1 MAALAQP
8 ENTMAFRTPPS
19 RFAPLRFAAVA
30 LLLAGC
36 PKPPPEGLLTD
47 AHGALALAADAER
60 CAPAEYRAAARLVE
74 QAQAAYEAK
83 DYKAAERFAN
93 AARAQADKARE
104 AASQNPA
111 CREGGDEPAI
121 IEPEPPADDIGMN
134 AGMDATA
141 SESASSGEGGP
152 HTWTTI
158 YFDFDSFEISTGA
171 SQILS
176 DHAAWLKLNPAV
188 SLTVTGHC
196 DEAGSTEYNL
206 ALGERRAR
214 VVVNYLASLGLDRNR
229 LRVVSYG
236 EEMPASDKDNLNRRA
251 EFKVKGR

>member
-1 MAALAQP
+1 
-8 ENTMAFRTPPS
+8 MAFRTPPS
-19 RFAPLRFAAVA
+19 RFAPVRLLRFAALA

-47 AHGALALAADAER
+47 AHGALTLAANAER
-60 CAPAEYRAAARLVE
+60 CAPAEYRAAVLLVD

-93 AARAQADKARE
+93 AARAQAEKARE

-111 CREGGDEPAI
+111 CREGGEEPATI
-121 IEPEPPADDIGMN
+121 DPEPPSEEFGLDSYNNDEGIP
-134 AGMDATA
+134 DTA
-141 SESASSGEGGP
+141 PDSGP
-152 HTWTTI
+152 HTWTTV

-176 DHAAWLKLNPAV
+176 DHAAWLKENPTV
-188 SLTVTGHC
+188 SLSVAGHC

-236 EEMPASDKDNLNRRA
+236 EEMLASDKDNLNRRA

>member
-1 MAALAQP
+1 
-8 ENTMAFRTPPS
+8 MAFRTHLS
-19 RFAPLRFAAVA
+19 RFAPLRFAALA

-36 PKPPPEGLLTD
+36 PKPPPEGLITD
-47 AHGALALAADAER
+47 AHGALTLAANAER

-74 QAQAAYEAK
+74 QAQAAYESK

-93 AARAQADKARE
+93 AARAQAEKARE

-111 CREGGDEPAI
+111 CREGGEELAPV
-121 IEPEPPADDIGMN
+121 EPEPPAEEYGTEEGIG
-134 AGMDATA
+134 AEEPTTEGQ
-141 SESASSGEGGP
+141 GGP
-152 HTWTTI
+152 HTWTTV
-158 YFDFDSFEISTGA
+158 YFDFDSFEISTRA
-171 SQILS
+171 AQILS
-176 DHAAWLKLNPAV
+176 DHAAWLKENPTV
-188 SLTVTGHC
+188 SISVTGHC

>member
-1 MAALAQP
+1 
-8 ENTMAFRTPPS
+8 MAFRTHLS
-19 RFAPLRFAAVA
+19 RFAPLRFAALA
-30 LLLAGC
+30 LLLTGC

-47 AHGALALAADAER
+47 AHGALTLAANAER
-60 CAPAEYRAAARLVE
+60 CAPAEYRAAALLVE
-74 QAQAAYEAK
+74 KAQAAYDAK

-121 IEPEPPADDIGMN
+121 IEPEPPAEEFGLGSYNGTDEGIPN
-134 AGMDATA
+134 TA
-141 SESASSGEGGP
+141 PDSGP

-158 YFDFDSFEISTGA
+158 YFDFDSFEISTSA
-171 SQILS
+171 AQILS

-188 SLTVTGHC
+188 SLAVTGHC

-214 VVVNYLASLGLDRNR
+214 VVVNYLASLGLDRSR

>member
-1 MAALAQP
+1 
-8 ENTMAFRTPPS
+8 MAFRTPPS
-19 RFAPLRFAAVA
+19 RFAPLRIVALA

-36 PKPPPEGLLTD
+36 PKPPPEGLITD
-47 AHGALALAADAER
+47 AHGALALAANAER

-104 AASQNPA
+104 AASQNPD
-111 CREGGDEPAI
+111 CREGGEELAPV
-121 IEPEPPADDIGMN
+121 EPEPPAEEFGTEE
-134 AGMDATA
+134 AVDAEEPAT
-141 SESASSGEGGP
+141 EGQGGP
-152 HTWTTI
+152 HTWTTV
-158 YFDFDSFEISTGA
+158 YFDFDSFEISTSA
-171 SQILS
+171 AQILS

-188 SLTVTGHC
+188 SLVVTGHC

-214 VVVNYLASLGLDRNR
+214 VVVNYFASLGLDRNR

>member
-1 MAALAQP
+1 
-8 ENTMAFRTPPS
+8 MAFRTPHSP
-19 RFAPLRFAAVA
+19 FAALGLAALA
-30 LLLAGC
+30 LLLTGC

-47 AHGALALAADAER
+47 AHGALTLAANAER
-60 CAPAEYRAAARLVE
+60 CAPAEYRAAALLVE
-74 QAQAAYEAK
+74 KAQAAYDAK

-111 CREGGDEPAI
+111 CREGGEELAPV
-121 IEPEPPADDIGMN
+121 EPEPPTEEYGTEEEMGAEEP
-134 AGMDATA
+134 AT
-141 SESASSGEGGP
+141 EGQGGP
-152 HTWTTI
+152 HTWTTV
-158 YFDFDSFEISTGA
+158 YFEFDSFEISTSA
-171 SQILS
+171 AQILS

-188 SLTVTGHC
+188 SLVVTGHC

-214 VVVNYLASLGLDRNR
+214 VVVNYLASLGLDRNS

>member
-1 MAALAQP
+1 MAAVVQAD
-8 ENTMAFRTPPS
+8 NTMAFRTHLS
-19 RFAPLRFAAVA
+19 RSATLRFAALA

-36 PKPPPEGLLTD
+36 PKPPPEGLITD

-60 CAPAEYRAAARLVE
+60 CAPAEYRATVRLIE
-74 QAQAAYEAK
+74 QAQAAYDAK

-93 AARAQADKARE
+93 AARAQAEKARE

-111 CREGGDEPAI
+111 CREGGEEPVI
-121 IEPEPPADDIGMN
+121 TEPEPPSEEFGVGSYEGIPD
-134 AGMDATA
+134 TA
-141 SESASSGEGGP
+141 PDSGP

-158 YFDFDSFEISTGA
+158 YFDFDSFEISSSA
-171 SQILS
+171 AQILS
-176 DHAAWLKLNPAV
+176 DHAAWLKQNPTV
-188 SLTVTGHC
+188 SISVAGHC

-214 VVVNYLASLGLDRNR
+214 VVVNYLASLGHDRNR

-236 EEMPASDKDNLNRRA
+236 EEMLASDKDNLNRRA

>member
-1 MAALAQP
+1 MATTSHTVRRISTLG
-8 ENTMAFRTPPS
+8 S
-19 RFAPLRFAAVA
+19 LA

-47 AHGALALAADAER
+47 ARGALTLAADAER
-60 CAPAEYRAAARLVE
+60 CAEAEYRATVLLVD
-74 QAQAAYEAK
+74 QAQAAYDAK

-93 AARAQADKARE
+93 AARVQAEKARE
-104 AASQNPA
+104 AALQNPA
-111 CREGGDEPAI
+111 CREGGEELDE
-121 IEPEPPADDIGMN
+121 EQ
-134 AGMDATA
+134 
-141 SESASSGEGGP
+141 GEGNGGEEQGGEVEEEQPAVPLSGP

-158 YFDFDSFEISTGA
+158 YFDFDSFEISTSA
-171 SQILS
+171 AEVLNE
-176 DHAAWLKLNPAV
+176 HAAWLKLNPGV
-188 SLTVTGHC
+188 TLTVAGHC

-214 VVVNYLASLGLDRNR
+214 VVVNYLASLGLDRAK

-251 EFKVKGR
+251 EFSVKSR

>member
-1 MAALAQP
+1 
-8 ENTMAFRTPPS
+8 MAFRTPLS
-19 RFAPLRFAAVA
+19 RFAPLRILRFAVLA

-47 AHGALALAADAER
+47 AHGALTLAANAER
-60 CAPAEYRAAARLVE
+60 CAPAEYRAAVLLVD

-93 AARAQADKARE
+93 AARAQAEKARE

-111 CREGGDEPAI
+111 CREGGDEPAMV
-121 IEPEPPADDIGMN
+121 EPEPPAEEYGTEEGVG
-134 AGMDATA
+134 AEEAATD
-141 SESASSGEGGP
+141 GQGGP

-158 YFDFDSFEISTGA
+158 YFDFDSFEISTSA
-171 SQILS
+171 AQILS
-176 DHAAWLKLNPAV
+176 DHAAWLKLNPTV
-188 SLTVTGHC
+188 SISVAGHC

-214 VVVNYLASLGLDRNR
+214 VVVNYLASLGLDRSR

-236 EEMPASDKDNLNRRA
+236 EEMLASDKDNLNRRA
-251 EFKVKGR
+251 EFKAKGR

>member
-1 MAALAQP
+1 MAAVVQAD
-8 ENTMAFRTPPS
+8 NTMAFRTHLS
-19 RFAPLRFAAVA
+19 RFATLRFAALA

-36 PKPPPEGLLTD
+36 PKPPPEGLITD

-60 CAPAEYRAAARLVE
+60 CAPAEYRATVRLIE
-74 QAQAAYEAK
+74 QAQAAYDAK
-83 DYKAAERFAN
+83 DYKAASRFAN
-93 AARAQADKARE
+93 AARAQAEKARE

-111 CREGGDEPAI
+111 CREDGEELAPV
-121 IEPEPPADDIGMN
+121 EPEPPTEEYGTEEEMGAEEP
-134 AGMDATA
+134 AT
-141 SESASSGEGGP
+141 EGQGGP
-152 HTWTTI
+152 HTWTTV
-158 YFDFDSFEISTGA
+158 YFEFDSFEISTSA
-171 SQILS
+171 AQILS

-188 SLTVTGHC
+188 SLVVTGHC

-214 VVVNYLASLGLDRNR
+214 VVVNYLASLGLDRNS

>member
-8 ENTMAFRTPPS
+8 ENTMAFRTHLS
-19 RFAPLRFAAVA
+19 RFATLRFAALA

-36 PKPPPEGLLTD
+36 PKPPPEGLITD

-60 CAPAEYRAAARLVE
+60 CAPAEYRATVRLIE
-74 QAQAAYEAK
+74 QAQAAYDAK

-93 AARAQADKARE
+93 AARAQAEKARE

-111 CREGGDEPAI
+111 CREGGEELAPV
-121 IEPEPPADDIGMN
+121 EPEPSAEEFGLGSDINDQGIP
-134 AGMDATA
+134 DTA
-141 SESASSGEGGP
+141 PDSGP

-158 YFDFDSFEISTGA
+158 YFDFDSFEISSSA
-171 SQILS
+171 AQILS
-176 DHAAWLKLNPAV
+176 DHAAWLKENPTV
-188 SLTVTGHC
+188 SLTVAGHC

-236 EEMPASDKDNLNRRA
+236 EEMLASDKDNLNRRA

>member
-1 MAALAQP
+1 
-8 ENTMAFRTPPS
+8 MAFRTHLS
-19 RFAPLRFAAVA
+19 RFAPLRFAALA
-30 LLLAGC
+30 LLLTGC

-47 AHGALALAADAER
+47 AHGALTLAANAER
-60 CAPAEYRAAARLVE
+60 CAPAEYRAAALLVE
-74 QAQAAYEAK
+74 KAQAAYDAK

-121 IEPEPPADDIGMN
+121 IEPEPPAEEFGLGSYNGTDEGIPN
-134 AGMDATA
+134 TA
-141 SESASSGEGGP
+141 PDSGP

-158 YFDFDSFEISTGA
+158 YFDFDSFEISTSA
-171 SQILS
+171 AQILS
-176 DHAAWLKLNPAV
+176 DHAAWLKENPTV
-188 SLTVTGHC
+188 SISVTGHC

>member
-1 MAALAQP
+1 
-8 ENTMAFRTPPS
+8 MAFRTHLS
-19 RFAPLRFAAVA
+19 RFAPLRFAALA
-30 LLLAGC
+30 LLLTGC

-47 AHGALALAADAER
+47 AHGALTLAANAER
-60 CAPAEYRAAARLVE
+60 CAPAEYRAAALLVE
-74 QAQAAYEAK
+74 KAQAAYDAK

-111 CREGGDEPAI
+111 CREDGEELAPV
-121 IEPEPPADDIGMN
+121 EPEPPAEEFGLGSYNGTDEGIPN
-134 AGMDATA
+134 TA
-141 SESASSGEGGP
+141 PDSGP

-158 YFDFDSFEISTGA
+158 YFDFDSFEISTSA
-171 SQILS
+171 AQILS
-176 DHAAWLKLNPAV
+176 DHAAWLKENPTV
-188 SLTVTGHC
+188 SISVTGHC

>member
-1 MAALAQP
+1 MAAVVQAD
-8 ENTMAFRTPPS
+8 NTMAFRTHLS
-19 RFAPLRFAAVA
+19 RSATLRFAALA

-36 PKPPPEGLLTD
+36 PKPPPEGLITD

-60 CAPAEYRAAARLVE
+60 CAPAEYRATVRLIE
-74 QAQAAYEAK
+74 QAQAAYDAK

-93 AARAQADKARE
+93 AARAQAEKARE

-111 CREGGDEPAI
+111 CREGGDEPVI
-121 IEPEPPADDIGMN
+121 TEPEPPSEEFGVGSYEGIPD
-134 AGMDATA
+134 TA
-141 SESASSGEGGP
+141 PDSGP

-158 YFDFDSFEISTGA
+158 YFDFDSFEISSSA
-171 SQILS
+171 AQILS
-176 DHAAWLKLNPAV
+176 DHAAWLKENPTV
-188 SLTVTGHC
+188 SISVAGHC

-236 EEMPASDKDNLNRRA
+236 EEMLASDKDNLNRRA

>member
-1 MAALAQP
+1 
-8 ENTMAFRTPPS
+8 MAFRTHLS
-19 RFAPLRFAAVA
+19 RFAPLRFAALA
-30 LLLAGC
+30 LLLTGC

-47 AHGALALAADAER
+47 AHGALTLAANAER
-60 CAPAEYRAAARLVE
+60 CAPAEYRAAALLVE
-74 QAQAAYEAK
+74 KAQAAYDAK

-111 CREGGDEPAI
+111 CREDGEELAPV
-121 IEPEPPADDIGMN
+121 EPEPPAEEFGLGSYNGTDEGIPN
-134 AGMDATA
+134 TA
-141 SESASSGEGGP
+141 PDSGP

-158 YFDFDSFEISTGA
+158 YFDFDSFEISTSA
-171 SQILS
+171 AQILS
-176 DHAAWLKLNPAV
+176 DHAAWLKENPTV
-188 SLTVTGHC
+188 SISVTGHC

-251 EFKVKGR
+251 EFKVRGR

>member
-8 ENTMAFRTPPS
+8 ENTMAFRTHLS
-19 RFAPLRFAAVA
+19 RFATLRFAALA

-36 PKPPPEGLLTD
+36 PKPPPEGLITD

-60 CAPAEYRAAARLVE
+60 CAPAEYRATVRLIE
-74 QAQAAYEAK
+74 QAQAAYDAK

-93 AARAQADKARE
+93 AARAQAERARE

-111 CREGGDEPAI
+111 CREGGEELAPV
-121 IEPEPPADDIGMN
+121 EPEPPAEEFGLGSDINDQGIP
-134 AGMDATA
+134 D
-141 SESASSGEGGP
+141 SAPDSGP
-152 HTWTTI
+152 HTWTTV
-158 YFDFDSFEISTGA
+158 YFDFDSFEISSSAAQT
-171 SQILS
+171 LS
-176 DHAAWLKLNPAV
+176 EHAAWLKENPTV
-188 SLTVTGHC
+188 SLTVAGHC

-236 EEMPASDKDNLNRRA
+236 EEMLASDKDNLNRRA

>member
-1 MAALAQP
+1 
-8 ENTMAFRTPPS
+8 MAFRTPRSPV
-19 RFAPLRFAAVA
+19 AALGLAALA
-30 LLLAGC
+30 LLLTGC

-47 AHGALALAADAER
+47 AHGALTLAANAER
-60 CAPAEYRAAARLVE
+60 CAPAEYRAAALLVE
-74 QAQAAYEAK
+74 QAQAAYDAK

-111 CREGGDEPAI
+111 CREDGEELAPV
-121 IEPEPPADDIGMN
+121 EPEPPTEEYGTEEGMG
-134 AGMDATA
+134 AEEPAT
-141 SESASSGEGGP
+141 EGQGGP
-152 HTWTTI
+152 HTWTTV
-158 YFDFDSFEISTGA
+158 YFAFDSFEISTSA
-171 SQILS
+171 AQILS

-188 SLTVTGHC
+188 SLAVAGHC

-214 VVVNYLASLGLDRNR
+214 VVVNYLASLGLDRSR

>member
-1 MAALAQP
+1 
-8 ENTMAFRTPPS
+8 MAFRTHLS
-19 RFAPLRFAAVA
+19 RFAPLRFAALA
-30 LLLAGC
+30 LLLTGC

-47 AHGALALAADAER
+47 AHGALTLAANAER
-60 CAPAEYRAAARLVE
+60 CAPAEYRAAALLVE
-74 QAQAAYEAK
+74 KAQAAYDAK

-121 IEPEPPADDIGMN
+121 IEPEPPAEEFGLGSYNGTDEGIPN
-134 AGMDATA
+134 TA
-141 SESASSGEGGP
+141 PDSGP

-158 YFDFDSFEISTGA
+158 YFDFDSFEISTSA
-171 SQILS
+171 AQILS
-176 DHAAWLKLNPAV
+176 DHAAWLKENPTV
-188 SLTVTGHC
+188 SISVTGHC

-251 EFKVKGR
+251 EFKVRGR

>member
-1 MAALAQP
+1 
-8 ENTMAFRTPPS
+8 MAFRTHLS
-19 RFAPLRFAAVA
+19 RFATLRFAALA

-36 PKPPPEGLLTD
+36 PKPPPEGLITD

-60 CAPAEYRAAARLVE
+60 CAPAEYRATVRLIE
-74 QAQAAYEAK
+74 QAQAAYDAK

-93 AARAQADKARE
+93 AARAQAEKARE

-121 IEPEPPADDIGMN
+121 TEPEPPAEEFGLGSDEGIPD
-134 AGMDATA
+134 TA
-141 SESASSGEGGP
+141 PDSGP
-152 HTWTTI
+152 HTWTTV
-158 YFDFDSFEISTGA
+158 YFDFDSFEISSSA
-171 SQILS
+171 AQILS
-176 DHAAWLKLNPAV
+176 DHAAWLKQNPTV
-188 SLTVTGHC
+188 SISVAGHC

-236 EEMPASDKDNLNRRA
+236 EEMLASDKDNLNRRA